1 MALATVSANAIT
13 VTRDVG
19 WVGIRRAQE
28 SIYWDSKAQR
38 ETMDRHHR
46 CLLLMETTLAL
57 AIQGDRQMG
66 MKKLL
71 LKIKVLMFE
80 VITQIRSNSDGDC
93 TGVRWF
99 GLSQ

>member
-1 MALATVSANAIT
+1 MPIHE
-13 VTRDVG
+13 RF
-19 WVGIRRAQE
+19 
-28 SIYWDSKAQR
+28 K
-38 ETMDRHHR
+38 
-46 CLLLMETTLAL
+46 TLPQKSVL
-57 AIQGDRQMG
+57 QGMYTGTGDRQMG

-71 LKIKVLMFE
+71 LKIKVLMFK